1 MDVAR
6 CDLVAA
12 RSLPYMRLELGAIGE
27 ELARLVG
34 ETTVRLAVTGLSG
47 AGKTVFI
54 TSLIHNLLS
63 AASTPAALPALRVVA
78 RGTLLGARI
87 ASDAAIAQRHFPYA
101 RLIQSLAE
109 NPPRWPESTTGTSQI
124 RVSLRSRT
132 QHLVW
137 RQLASLATLNLDIVD
152 YPGEWLLD
160 LPLLE
165 KSFAQWS
172 AETLELC
179 RRAPRDEAARD
190 WLGFIAAHGAS
201 SAASE
206 DTARSASELYRAFLL
221 RCRTEHGLSLL
232 QPGRLLSPGE
242 FEGAPVLWFC
252 PLPVGTAAP
261 RPGTLHALMESR
273 FDAYKT
279 QVVERFYRDYFGRF
293 DRQVVLVDVL
303 RALDTGRHAFEDA
316 RAALAAVLGSFRF
329 GRSSLLARLIGG
341 ARIDK
346 VLFLATKADHVTP
359 AHYANLRQLL
369 EQMMV
374 DARIGMRFEGGA
386 VETKIVAAVRCTE
399 LGTGLFDGKPVG
411 MLVGTLVG
419 EEQPRVLFPGEVP
432 PTPPDP
438 VDWATNRPDF
448 PAFRPPRVDPKP
460 IAGIPQIGLDD
471 ALETLIGD
479 RFP

>member
-1 MDVAR
+1 
-6 CDLVAA
+6 
-12 RSLPYMRLELGAIGE
+12 MRLELGAIGE

-34 ETTVRLAVTGLSG
+34 EMTVRLAVTGLSG

-54 TSLIHNLLS
+54 TSLVHNLLS
-63 AASTPAALPALRVVA
+63 AASNANALPGLRAAA

-87 ASDAAIAQRHFPYA
+87 VSDAAIARRHFPYA
-101 RLIQSLAE
+101 QLIDSLATA
-109 NPPRWPESTTGTSQI
+109 PPRWPESTTGTSQI
-124 RVSLRSRT
+124 RLSLRTRT
-132 QHLVW
+132 QHLLW
-137 RQLASLATLNLDIVD
+137 RQLAALATLNLDIVD

-165 KSFAQWS
+165 KSFCEWS
-172 AETLELC
+172 QETLALC
-179 RRAPRDEAARD
+179 RQEPRAAEARD
-190 WLGFIAAHGAS
+190 WLDFIGAHGAA

-206 DTARSASELYRAFLL
+206 DVARNASELYRAFLL
-221 RCRTEHGLSLL
+221 RCREEHGLSFL

-252 PLPVGTAAP
+252 PLQLAEGATA
-261 RPGTLHALMESR
+261 RPGTLHAMMESR

-279 QVVERFYRDYFGRF
+279 QVVERFYREYFGRF

-316 RAALAAVLGSFRF
+316 RAALGAVLASFRF
-329 GRSSLLARLIGG
+329 GRSHLLQRLLGG

-369 EQMMV
+369 ERMMI
-374 DARIGMRFEGGA
+374 DASLGMRFEGGA
-386 VETKIVAAVRCTE
+386 VETKIVAALRCTE
-399 LGTGLFDGKPVG
+399 LGTGVFDGKPVG

-419 EEQPRVLFPGEVP
+419 EESPRVLFPGEVP
-432 PTPPDP
+432 PAPPEP
-438 VDWATNRPDF
+438 AEWATSRPDF
-448 PAFRPPRVDPKP
+448 PAFRPPRVDAKP
-460 IAGIPQIGLDD
+460 IAGMPQIGLDD

-479 RFP
+479 KFP